1 MALTQER
8 TNGDLIAELNAE
20 LRARDPMQ
28 VMKRQIRSRL
38 LDEMRQR
45 VSEMRMAD
53 TGRADIYLQLEE
65 IIDDLGRPVHV
76 A

>member
-45 VSEMRMAD
+45 VNEMRMAD